1 MLDSTSAFR
10 QRQYTLSRIARTYPC
25 FQAVF
30 LRRFACKLRYAADSL
45 RPDILRS
52 VCTLSDGLQLFR
64 SPGK

>member
-45 RPDILRS
+45 RPDILHS